1 MESLNKADEE
11 RKKQEE
17 EEKRERD
24 WGEVREVRVEEV

>member
-24 WGEVREVRVEEV
+24 WGEVREMRVEEV